1 MPSSK
6 NRKIYFNFKPPVS
19 EVSSS
24 SSGAVWNR
32 IFQLLFCDV
41 HWVQSE
47 MQPKRDVRFYGDGS
61 AMATREMRRLEQC
74 GYIIR
79 EKRPG
84 NAKTYE
90 ISLSDSGQRLYREL
104 KNKLM
109 EWWGELLEECAID
122 PEPFSEQ
129 LRIMAKAAY
138 QKAGGTESEGKRTEK
153 MR

>member
-1 MPSSK
+1 MESD
-6 NRKIYFNFKPPVS
+6 IPVT
-19 EVSSS
+19 
-24 SSGAVWNR
+24 
-32 IFQLLFCDV
+32 ICDV

-61 AMATREMRRLEQC
+61 GHGHKGDEKAGAVRIYYP
-74 GYIIR
+74 G
-79 EKRPG
+79 KRPG

>member
-1 MPSSK
+1 
-6 NRKIYFNFKPPVS
+6 
-19 EVSSS
+19 
-24 SSGAVWNR
+24 
-32 IFQLLFCDV
+32 
-41 HWVQSE
+41 

-61 AMATREMRRLEQC
+61 
-74 GYIIR
+74 GHGHKGD
-79 EKRPG
+79 EK
-84 NAKTYE
+84 AE

>member
-1 MPSSK
+1 MQAK
-6 NRKIYFNFKPPVS
+6 
-19 EVSSS
+19 EEM
-24 SSGAVWNR
+24 
-32 IFQLLFCDV
+32 CD
-41 HWVQSE
+41 S
-47 MQPKRDVRFYGDGS
+47 MGDGS
-61 AMATREMRRLEQC
+61 GQWPQGERRLEQC